1 MRVQGPPPQLTGLP
15 GASTPLGPSLIDRVM
30 QAEAQPVEQA
40 KARRANTVNEKN
52 EYGRLSGLL
61 DALGGMASKMQL
73 PAGFRQMMVESS
85 HPDLLDGAVDGAAF
99 PGNYEFEVRGLAQA
113 ERWLEA
119 GFEDVDRTP
128 VGFGFMEIE
137 RQDGQP
143 VEVQINPGS
152 TLKDVAEKINNAN
165 AGVRAQI
172 IDTGIGSEPFRL
184 SVVGEKTGAAARIK
198 IDEDTTHLGF
208 EKIKSGRNLDLS
220 IDDVQVSRPDNQI
233 QDLIPGLKLEAKR
246 SEPGTRVQMAVKPD
260 LDKTVA
266 NLKDFTGKY
275 NEIANFANSQA
286 QLNPET
292 GRAGQLAADGNLRQ
306 VMRGLQQQIA
316 TPLLGQRFASLAEVG
331 ITTNAKTGEL
341 NLDEQKLK
349 GALATDYDGVMQLF
363 TQGENGKGVFARL
376 SEAVRQMKDPVAGPV
391 AGRVKT
397 LDRQIRDQDRE
408 IERKGERLE
417 QRRAQLERQFAAV
430 NARVAGMQSQESM
443 LQARF
448 GGVAPSTGGSE
459 A

>member
-1 MRVQGPPPQLTGLP
+1 MRVQGPPPGLAGVT
-15 GASTPLGPSLIDRVM
+15 GASTPLGPSLVDRVM
-30 QAEAQPVEQA
+30 QAETLPVEQV
-40 KARRANTVNEKN
+40 KARRANTLSEKN
-52 EYGRLSGLL
+52 EYSRLSGLL
-61 DALGGMASKMQL
+61 DDLGGMANKMQM

-85 HPDLLDGAVDGAAF
+85 HPDLIDAAVDGAAL

-137 RQDGQP
+137 RQDGAP

-152 TLKDVAEKINNAN
+152 TLKDVADRINNAN
-165 AGVRAQI
+165 AGVKAQI
-172 IDTGIGSEPFRL
+172 IDTGVGSEPFRL
-184 SVVGEKTGAAARIK
+184 SVVSEKTGAAARLK

-208 EKIKSGRNLDLS
+208 EKIKSGRNLELNFE
-220 IDDVQVSRPDNQI
+220 DVAVSRSDNQI

-246 SEPGTRVQMAVKPD
+246 AEPGTRVQMSVQPD
-260 LDKTVA
+260 VDKTLA
-266 NLKDFTGKY
+266 GLKEFTGKY
-275 NEIANFANSQA
+275 NEIANFAKAQV

-292 GRAGQLAADGNLRQ
+292 GRAGQLAADSSLRQ

-331 ITTNAKTGEL
+331 ITSNAKTGEL

-363 TQGENGKGVFARL
+363 TQGEGAKGVFARL
-376 SEAVRQMKDPVAGPV
+376 SEAIRQMKDPVAGPV
-391 AGRVKT
+391 SGRVKT
-397 LDRQIRDQDRE
+397 LERQIRDQDRE

-417 QRRAQLERQFAAV
+417 QRRAQIERQFAAV
-430 NARVAGMQSQESM
+430 NTRMAGMQSQEAM

-448 GGVAPSTGGSE
+448 GGVAPSAGGTE